1 MKKNPTTQQLHNQ
14 RCYLFLDETYIDDS
28 EEVYNDYNRDSV
40 PPVDED
46 PVYDTD
52 EEEYYM

>member
-1 MKKNPTTQQLHNQ
+1 MKKNRTTQQACNQ
-14 RCYLFLDETYIDDS
+14 RRYLFLDETYIDDS
-28 EEVYNDYNRDSV
+28 EEIYNDYNRDTI

-46 PVYDTD
+46 PAYDTD